1 MPFSGSSGK
10 QDNHHDW
17 VVFGG
22 GTAGS
27 VIASRLS
34 QDPDV
39 RVLLVEAGP
48 AEGPETMSV
57 PASWATLAGSEVDW
71 AFKSVPQVEQ
81 E

>member
-1 MPFSGSSGK
+1 MPFSRSSGD
-10 QDNHHDW
+10 QDDHHDY
-17 VVFGG
+17 VVVGG

-34 QDPDV
+34 EDPDV
-39 RVLLVEAGP
+39 RVLLAEAGP

-57 PASWATLAGSEVDW
+57 PVAWATLVGSEVDW